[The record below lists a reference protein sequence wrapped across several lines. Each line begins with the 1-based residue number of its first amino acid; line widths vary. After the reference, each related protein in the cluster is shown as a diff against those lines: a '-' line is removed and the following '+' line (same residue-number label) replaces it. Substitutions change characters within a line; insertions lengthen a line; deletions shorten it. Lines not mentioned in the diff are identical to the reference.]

1 MLSQMCGNQEDH
13 LEKDY
18 KEHLKAP
25 SPIFQHQSSSGH
37 ATSIDNFKIIGRE
50 DNSLART
57 IKESI
62 YIRVNNPHTQQE
74 YWEIQPPTH
83 LG

>member
-1 MLSQMCGNQEDH
+1 M
-13 LEKDY
+13 
-18 KEHLKAP
+18 KAP
-25 SPIFQHQSSSGH
+25 SPIFQHQSISGH
-37 ATSIDNFKIIGRE
+37 ETSIENFKIIGRE
-50 DNSLART
+50 DNNLART

-62 YIRVNNPHTQQE
+62 YIRVNKPHTQQE